1 MNINVIFIKI
11 IKVDG
16 VDVIIIKEIRRI
28 ISVSKIR
35 KISNKEK
42 LNSK

>member
-1 MNINVIFIKI
+1 MNINVMFIKV

-35 KISNKEK
+35 KMFLIRKN
-42 LNSK
+42 